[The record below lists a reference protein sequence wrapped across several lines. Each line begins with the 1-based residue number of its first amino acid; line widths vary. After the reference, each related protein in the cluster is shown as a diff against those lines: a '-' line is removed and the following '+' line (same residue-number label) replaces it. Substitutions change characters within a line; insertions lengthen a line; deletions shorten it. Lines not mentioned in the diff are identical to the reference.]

1 MPARVLDRKSTLWKY
16 LSQDIKD
23 LIEDGELLLNFVLEH
38 KDKTDISDFSFL
50 VFSFA
55 KAYEGFLKK
64 FFLDIGMI
72 THDDFYGDE
81 MRIGRLLNPNYMKEQ
96 GKKLNKLCDHKDLEN
111 LSEVLWL
118 TWKKGRNR
126 VFHYF
131 PHNFRKLSYEE
142 ADEIID
148 EIMGVM
154 IRCVQYCKVTIASD
168 EE

>member
-1 MPARVLDRKSTLWKY
+1 MPARVLDRKSTLWRY

-64 FFLDIGMI
+64 FFLDIGLI

-81 MRIGRLLNPNYMKEQ
+81 MRIGRMLNPNYMKEH
-96 GKKLNKLCDHKDLEN
+96 GKKINKLCNHKDLQDLTE
-111 LSEVLWL
+111 LLWK
-118 TWKKGRNR
+118 TWRKAVIG
-126 VFHYF
+126 FFITF
-131 PHNFRKLSYEE
+131 PITLES
-142 ADEIID
+142 
-148 EIMGVM
+148 
-154 IRCVQYCKVTIASD
+154 
-168 EE
+168 